1 MLNRSVSLRL
11 SGALALVLLAWQS
24 SAHAQAQAPA
34 GLKTRNVVLIV
45 SDGLRW
51 QEVFTGADATL
62 LNEKNGGIWDK
73 EQDLKREFW
82 RSEASERRQAL
93 LPFLWSTVATHGQI
107 FGNQARGSIARVTN
121 GFAFSY
127 PGYNEMM
134 SGHPDPRI
142 NSNEFG
148 PNPNITVFEWL
159 NTLPDLKGR
168 VRAYATWSTFKDIFN
183 VARSHLPVQAGWEAP
198 YQGPLNPR
206 QALLEELYRT
216 TTRFDD
222 EDLYDSFLQVP
233 LIEALPKQQPRVL
246 FVGYGETDN
255 WAHAGRYDLLLHSA
269 HMFDHFVE
277 QLWKTLQALPAYRD
291 RTTFIITT
299 DHGRGSGPVEWKEHG
314 VEQKGSENIW
324 IAVMGPD
331 TPPLG
336 EREHTAEI
344 HQAQIAATV
353 AALLGKDYRQ
363 AVPAAAAPI
372 AEVLSKG
379 H

>member
-11 SGALALVLLAWQS
+11 SGALVLVLLAWQS

-183 VARSHLPVQAGWEAP
+183 VARSHLPVQAGWE
-198 YQGPLNPR
+198 
-206 QALLEELYRT
+206 
-216 TTRFDD
+216 
-222 EDLYDSFLQVP
+222 
-233 LIEALPKQQPRVL
+233 
-246 FVGYGETDN
+246 
-255 WAHAGRYDLLLHSA
+255 
-269 HMFDHFVE
+269 
-277 QLWKTLQALPAYRD
+277 
-291 RTTFIITT
+291 
-299 DHGRGSGPVEWKEHG
+299 
-314 VEQKGSENIW
+314 
-324 IAVMGPD
+324 
-331 TPPLG
+331 
-336 EREHTAEI
+336 
-344 HQAQIAATV
+344 
-353 AALLGKDYRQ
+353 
-363 AVPAAAAPI
+363 
-372 AEVLSKG
+372 
-379 H
+379 